1 MLNLKINHES
11 VWLSGLEVNT
21 MCSCHHGFKTSSR
34 PLLDIICFLPEFPV
48 MFHWVLSSEAEV
60 SWANNT
66 DVWSLFTLFL
76 LMSAYLKKNRSVIIY
91 FCAGWKTAVTHL
103 TEYLKRSNSSQ
114 KKEEKKVFESLI
126 FFSSSKS
133 VFNFTPLWI
142 NSSYQCVHYTTL
154 LSLSVTKEK
163 ELASR
168 KLSLRNMSVYELYC
182 HIYVFL
188 FRGLLFY
195 NRAVH
200 FKQGCHRKVW

>member
-1 MLNLKINHES
+1 MKQRFPERIILTFGLSSHYSSWCRRILKRTD
-11 VWLSGLEVNT
+11 LSSFIFVPDEKPQWHTWQN
-21 MCSCHHGFKTSSR
+21 TSSAAIHHR
-34 PLLDIICFLPEFPV
+34 KR
-48 MFHWVLSSEAEV
+48 
-60 SWANNT
+60 
-66 DVWSLFTLFL
+66 
-76 LMSAYLKKNRSVIIY
+76 KK
-91 FCAGWKTAVTHL
+91 
-103 TEYLKRSNSSQ
+103 
-114 KKEEKKVFESLI
+114 KKFFESLI

-163 ELASR
+163 EVASR

-195 NRAVH
+195 NRAIH